1 MFLRASVLLLLT
13 AAAALAGAVSD
24 AHRRDFNLI
33 QTALNNLN
41 ALLRQIDDS
50 ILALNTDNITTQG
63 SQILMLG
70 KTVLPSLSGVNAQ
83 IQASQPLT
91 LDETLSLNAARTALN
106 QNINLTVNDL
116 IAKKPIFDMANTSSQ
131 IADTLQ
137 QIRDSSGML

>member
-1 MFLRASVLLLLT
+1 MFLRASILLLT

-24 AHRRDFNLI
+24 ARRRDFNLI

-116 IAKKPIFDMANTSSQ
+116 IAKKPIFDMTNTSSQ